1 MTDKLPEWPRMNTA
15 LAWFGVDEPGA
26 ICELEEQT
34 RQIEFW
40 ESRCRLAVEALD
52 QIRSFMANIGDAEY
66 AAENVL
72 KAIGPLPEK
81 QP

>member
-1 MTDKLPEWPRMNTA
+1 V

-26 ICELEEQT
+26 ICELELQT

-40 ESRCRLAVEALD
+40 ESRCRLAVEALHVIYNTSRELTVWD
-52 QIRSFMANIGDAEY
+52 TALNATE
-66 AAENVL
+66 
-72 KAIGPLPEK
+72 AIGPLPDK